1 MIIGKNNVNKLYK
14 NYNKNH
20 IILKIEYNCIIK
32 VLYKYVNKD
41 KYSLK
46 KWIIHLKIYLSI
58 VNNK

>member
-1 MIIGKNNVNKLYK
+1 MIIGKDNVNKLYK

-20 IILKIEYNCIIK
+20 IILKIEYNYIIK

-58 VNNK
+58 INNK